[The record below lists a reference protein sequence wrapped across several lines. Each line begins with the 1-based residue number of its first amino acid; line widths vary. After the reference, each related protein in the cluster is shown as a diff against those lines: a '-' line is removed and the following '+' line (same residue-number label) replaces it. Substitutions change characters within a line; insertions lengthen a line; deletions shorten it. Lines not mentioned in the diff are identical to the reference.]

1 VAYPVAESTR
11 PFDSSPP
18 GLGRGLLLGI
28 PPQGLACGA
37 PRAEVFLQ
45 FTLNQHRG
53 DMVLLTVHRGLAE
66 HNGKCLAFLDPAAM
80 AEANVS
86 IDDIVEIRSHS
97 GRTALAKVATPF
109 SEDAGKGTIRLDRY
123 LRESIKV
130 SLKDGV
136 EVGRRVAQPA
146 SRVCLQ
152 PLIGIS
158 LPVRQLE
165 SHLQDTLTT
174 DSLPVCAGAII
185 FASLPIE
192 AGGAPFKVVL
202 VEPGPG
208 VVTPITKIEFVSRTG
223 SSMDEHKHQHD
234 PNSEVTYEDVG
245 GRRNE
250 IKLLKELIE
259 IPLRFPQVYAHLG
272 ITLPRGVI
280 FHGPPGVGKTHLALA
295 AANEIDAHCFYI
307 NGPEIV
313 SSQFGETET
322 NLREIF
328 HEAGHHTP
336 SIILIDELD
345 VIVPKRS
352 EGGSP
357 TTMRMVSQLL
367 TLLDGLQK
375 MEGVIV
381 VGTTN
386 RLDSVDPATRRPG
399 RFDREIFFGPPDSA
413 GRLEILRIHS
423 RAMPLS
429 VEAFEYLDELALVLH
444 GFVGADLMELC
455 REAGLNAMRRKF
467 GNGTGYASFPQTAL
481 EELTVEKADFEGAL
495 AKVRPSAM
503 REVLVTVPDVR
514 WDDIGGLTEA
524 KEELRE
530 LVRMSLKKGGG
541 FAANKIKPPPGIL
554 LYGPPGTGKSLLAQ
568 AVAREF
574 QANFIL
580 VKGPEIFSK
589 WLGESEAEL
598 RYIFQ
603 LAHRVVPSIVLFEQI
618 DTIAPRRGRDSGV
631 QAAERVVSQLL
642 AEMDSIQPMSGI
654 VVLGTTNRFDLIDPA
669 LLQAR
674 RFGAH
679 IHVPLPD
686 EIQRRQILSIH
697 LRDVILD
704 NKASLEEL
712 VQRVSAGTE
721 GFSGA
726 ELESICHR
734 AKMQALR
741 GDNFEKLMP
750 LTLEH
755 LSEALTKIKRSRIAP
770 EN

>member
-1 VAYPVAESTR
+1 
-11 PFDSSPP
+11 
-18 GLGRGLLLGI
+18 
-28 PPQGLACGA
+28 
-37 PRAEVFLQ
+37 
-45 FTLNQHRG
+45 
-53 DMVLLTVHRGLAE
+53 VLLTIHPGLAE
-66 HNGKCLAFLDPAAM
+66 HNGKCLALLDPVAM
-80 AEANVS
+80 AEAHID
-86 IDDIVEIRSHS
+86 IDDIIEICSRS
-97 GRTALAKVATPF
+97 GRKALAKVANPLP
-109 SEDAGKGTIRLDRY
+109 EDAQKGTIRLDRY
-123 LRESIKV
+123 LRETIKV
-130 SLKDGV
+130 SLKDRVQV
-136 EVGRRVAQPA
+136 ERIDAQPA
-146 SRVCLQ
+146 RRICLK
-152 PLIGIS
+152 PLIAVS
-158 LPVRQLE
+158 LSARQLE
-165 SHLQDTLTT
+165 NHLQDIFSK
-174 DSLPVCAGAII
+174 DSLPVCDGSII
-185 FASLPIE
+185 FATLPLD
-192 AGGAPFKVVL
+192 AGGAPFQVVL

-208 VVTPITKIEFVSRTG
+208 IVTPSTKIEMVSRSG
-223 SSMDEHKHQHD
+223 SAGDEHKHEHGLV
-234 PNSEVTYEDVG
+234 SEVTYEDVG

-250 IKLLKELIE
+250 IKLLQELIE
-259 IPLRFPQVYAHLG
+259 IPLRAPQVYSHLG

-345 VIVPKRS
+345 VIAPKRS

-367 TLLDGLQK
+367 TLLDGLKK

-381 VGTTN
+381 IGTTN

-429 VEAFEYLDELALVLH
+429 EEAFEYLDELAQVLH

-455 REAGLNAMRRKF
+455 REAGLNALRRKF
-467 GNGTGYASFPQTAL
+467 GHGTGYASFPQTAL
-481 EELTVEKADFEGAL
+481 EELAVEKTDFEHAL
-495 AKVRPSAM
+495 AKVGPSAM
-503 REVLVTVPDVR
+503 REVLVTVPDVS
-514 WDDIGGLTEA
+514 WDDIGGLSET

-530 LVRMSLKKGGG
+530 FVRLSLNKAET
-541 FAANKIKPPPGIL
+541 FAAIKIKPPPGIIL
-554 LYGPPGTGKSLLAQ
+554 HGPPGTGKSLLAQ

-603 LAHRVVPSIVLFEQI
+603 LAHRVVPCIILFEQI

-679 IHVPLPD
+679 ILVPLPD
-686 EIQRRQILSIH
+686 EMQRRQILSIH
-697 LRDVILD
+697 MRDVILD
-704 NKASLEEL
+704 KKVNL
-712 VQRVSAGTE
+712 VEVVEMVSTDTE

-741 GDNFEKLMP
+741 DDNFEKPVP
-750 LTLEH
+750 LTWDH

-770 EN
+770 GNLP

>member
-1 VAYPVAESTR
+1 MLLNVNR
-11 PFDSSPP
+11 SP
-18 GLGRGLLLGI
+18 
-28 PPQGLACGA
+28 
-37 PRAEVFLQ
+37 
-45 FTLNQHRG
+45 
-53 DMVLLTVHRGLAE
+53 AE
-66 HNGKCLAFLDPAAM
+66 HNGKCLAFLDPSAM
-80 AEANVS
+80 AEANLAV
-86 IDDIVEIRSHS
+86 DDIVEIRSHY
-97 GRTALAKVATPF
+97 GRKTLAKVATPF
-109 SEDAGKGTIRLDRY
+109 PEDSKKRSIRLDRY
-123 LRESIKV
+123 LREAIKV

-136 EVGRRVAQPA
+136 HVERRVTQPA
-146 SRVCLQ
+146 SRVCLK
-152 PLIGIS
+152 PLIAVS
-158 LPVRQLE
+158 LSLRQLE
-165 SHLQDTLTT
+165 NHLRETLSM
-174 DSLPVCAGAII
+174 DSLPVCAGSII
-185 FASLPIE
+185 FANLPT
-192 AGGAPFKVVL
+192 AGGAPFEVAL

-208 VVTPITKIEFVSRTG
+208 VVTPATKIEFVSRVG
-223 SSMDEHKHQHD
+223 SVDDEHKHDHGLISD
-234 PNSEVTYEDVG
+234 VTYEDVG
-245 GRRNE
+245 GRHNE
-250 IKLLKELIE
+250 IKLIKELIE
-259 IPLRFPQVYAHLG
+259 IPLRSPQVYSHLG

-345 VIVPKRS
+345 VIAPKRS

-367 TLLDGLQK
+367 TLLDGLKK

-381 VGTTN
+381 IGTTN

-423 RAMPLS
+423 RTMPLS
-429 VEAFEYLDELALVLH
+429 DEAFDYLADLAQVLH

-455 REAGLNAMRRKF
+455 REAGLNALRRKF
-467 GNGTGYASFPQTAL
+467 GHDTGYASFPQSAL
-481 EELTVEKADFEGAL
+481 AELAVEKTDFDHAL
-495 AKVRPSAM
+495 AKIRPSAM
-503 REVLVTVPDVR
+503 REVLVTVPDVS
-514 WDDIGGLTEA
+514 WEDIGGLSEA
-524 KEELRE
+524 KEELKE
-530 LVRMSLKKGGG
+530 LVRMSLKQAGT
-541 FAANKIKPPPGIL
+541 FAATKIKPPPGIL
-554 LYGPPGTGKSLLAQ
+554 LHGPPGTGKSLLAQ

-598 RYIFQ
+598 KYIFH
-603 LAHRVVPSIVLFEQI
+603 LAHRVVPCIILFEQI
-618 DTIAPRRGRDSGV
+618 DTIAPRRGRDTGV
-631 QAAERVVSQLL
+631 QAAERVVSQFL
-642 AEMDSIQPMSGI
+642 AEMDSIQPMSGL
-654 VVLGTTNRFDLIDPA
+654 VVLGTTSRYDLIDPA

-686 EIQRRQILSIH
+686 KSQRIEILRIH

-704 NKASLEEL
+704 KKVSLEEL
-712 VQRVSAGTE
+712 VQMVSAGTE

-741 GDNFEKLMP
+741 SDDFDQSVP
-750 LTLEH
+750 LTFEH
-755 LSEALTKIKRSRIAP
+755 LSEALTKIKRSRIVTDH
-770 EN
+770 

>member
-1 VAYPVAESTR
+1 VGEGQGE
-11 PFDSSPP
+11 
-18 GLGRGLLLGI
+18 GLK
-28 PPQGLACGA
+28 Q
-37 PRAEVFLQ
+37 Q
-45 FTLNQHRG
+45 SK
-53 DMVLLTVHRGLAE
+53 DMVLLTVSRGPAE
-66 HNGKCLAFLDPAAM
+66 HNAKCLAFLDPTAM
-80 AEANVS
+80 AEAHIGIN
-86 IDDIVEIRSHS
+86 DIIEIRSHS
-97 GRTALAKVATPF
+97 GRKALAKVANPLP
-109 SEDAGKGTIRLDRY
+109 EDAQKGTIRLDRY
-123 LRESIKV
+123 LRDAIKV

-136 EVGRRVAQPA
+136 HIERSVSQPA
-146 SRVCLQ
+146 TRICLK
-152 PLIGIS
+152 PLISIS
-158 LPVRQLE
+158 LSVRQLA

-174 DSLPVCAGAII
+174 DSLPVCAGSTI
-185 FASLPIE
+185 FASLPI
-192 AGGAPFKVVL
+192 APGGAPFKVVL

-208 VVTPITKIEFVSRTG
+208 VITPGTKIELVSRTG
-223 SSMDEHKHQHD
+223 SVADEHKHEHGLI
-234 PNSEVTYEDVG
+234 SEVTYEDVG
-245 GRRNE
+245 GRHNE
-250 IKLLKELIE
+250 IKMLKELVE
-259 IPLRFPQVYAHLG
+259 IPLRFPQVYSHLG

-295 AANEIDAHCFYI
+295 AANEIDAHFFYI

-345 VIVPKRS
+345 VIAPKRS
-352 EGGSP
+352 ESGSP
-357 TTMRMVSQLL
+357 TTIRMVSQLL

-381 VGTTN
+381 IGTTN

-429 VEAFEYLDELALVLH
+429 EEAFEYLDELAPLLH

-455 REAGLNAMRRKF
+455 REAGLNALRRKF
-467 GNGTGYASFPQTAL
+467 GNGTGYANFPQSAL
-481 EELTVEKADFEGAL
+481 EELAVEKTDFEHTL
-495 AKVRPSAM
+495 AKVSPSAM
-503 REVLVTVPDVR
+503 REVLVTVPDIS
-514 WDDIGGLTEA
+514 WDDIGGLKEA

-530 LVRMSLKKGGG
+530 LVRMSLKKSGT
-541 FAANKIKPPPGIL
+541 FAASKIKPPPGIL
-554 LYGPPGTGKSLLAQ
+554 LHGPPGTGKSLLAQ

-598 RYIFQ
+598 RHIFQ
-603 LAHRVVPSIVLFEQI
+603 LAHRVVPCIILFEQI

-631 QAAERVVSQLL
+631 QASERVVSQLL

-669 LLQAR
+669 LLQGR

-679 IHVPLPD
+679 IMVPLPD
-686 EIQRRQILSIH
+686 EIQRKQILNIH
-697 LRDVILD
+697 LRDVVLD

-712 VQRVSAGTE
+712 VQTVSADTE

-734 AKMQALR
+734 AKMHALR
-741 GDNFEKLMP
+741 GDHLEKPMP
-750 LTLEH
+750 LALEH
-755 LSEALTKIKRSRIAP
+755 LREALTKIKRSRIP
-770 EN
+770 PSVQPL

>member
-1 VAYPVAESTR
+1 
-11 PFDSSPP
+11 
-18 GLGRGLLLGI
+18 
-28 PPQGLACGA
+28 
-37 PRAEVFLQ
+37 VFLQ

-53 DMVLLTVHRGLAE
+53 DTVLLTLNSSLVE
-66 HNGKCLAFLDPAAM
+66 HKGKCLAFLDPSAM
-80 AEANVS
+80 AEANIR

-109 SEDAGKGTIRLDRY
+109 PEDAGKGTIRLDRY
-123 LRESIKV
+123 PREAIKV
-130 SLKDGV
+130 SLKDSVHV
-136 EVGRRVAQPA
+136 ERIVAQPA
-146 SRVCLQ
+146 SRVCLK
-152 PLIGIS
+152 PLISIS
-158 LPVRQLE
+158 LSVGQLE

-174 DSLPVCAGAII
+174 DSLPVCSGSII
-185 FASLPIE
+185 FASLPIA
-192 AGGAPFKVVL
+192 AGGAPFQVIL

-208 VVTPITKIEFVSRTG
+208 LVTPSTKIEFVSHTG
-223 SSMDEHKHQHD
+223 SMDEHKHEHG
-234 PNSEVTYEDVG
+234 PISEVTYEDVG
-245 GRRNE
+245 GRHNE
-250 IKLLKELIE
+250 IKMLKELIE
-259 IPLRFPQVYAHLG
+259 IPLRFPQVYSHLG

-345 VIVPKRS
+345 VIAPKRS

-367 TLLDGLQK
+367 TLLDGLK
-375 MEGVIV
+375 KTEGVIV
-381 VGTTN
+381 IGTTN

-399 RFDREIFFGPPDSA
+399 RFDREIFFGSPDSA
-413 GRLEILRIHS
+413 ARLEILRIHS

-429 VEAFEYLDELALVLH
+429 EEAFEYLDELAPVLH

-455 REAGLNAMRRKF
+455 REAGLNALRRKF
-467 GNGTGYASFPQTAL
+467 GNGTGYANFPQTAL
-481 EELTVEKADFEGAL
+481 EKLTVEKTDFEQTL

-503 REVLVTVPDVR
+503 REVLVTVPDIS
-514 WDDIGGLTEA
+514 WDDIGGLKVA
-524 KEELRE
+524 KEELKE
-530 LVRMSLKKGGG
+530 FVRIALKKAGT
-541 FAANKIKPPPGIL
+541 FAATKIKPPPGIL
-554 LYGPPGTGKSLLAQ
+554 LHGPPGTGKSLLAQ
-568 AVAREF
+568 AVAKEF

-580 VKGPEIFSK
+580 VKGSEIFSK

-603 LAHRVVPSIVLFEQI
+603 LAHRVIPCIILFEQI
-618 DTIAPRRGRDSGV
+618 DTIAPRRGRDIGV

-679 IHVPLPD
+679 ILVPLPD

-704 NKASLEEL
+704 NKVSLEEL
-712 VQRVSAGTE
+712 VQMVSADTQE
-721 GFSGA
+721 FSGA
-726 ELESICHR
+726 ELESLCHR

-741 GDNFEKLMP
+741 GDNFEKVMP
-750 LTLEH
+750 LTFEH

-770 EN
+770 DH

>member
-1 VAYPVAESTR
+1 MAS
-11 PFDSSPP
+11 
-18 GLGRGLLLGI
+18 
-28 PPQGLACGA
+28 
-37 PRAEVFLQ
+37 
-45 FTLNQHRG
+45 
-53 DMVLLTVHRGLAE
+53 LTVQSSLAE
-66 HNGKCLAFLDPAAM
+66 HNGKGLAFLDPSVM
-80 AEANVS
+80 AEANLEVN
-86 IDDIVEIRSHS
+86 DTVEIRSRA
-97 GRTALAKVATPF
+97 GKTALAKVARPF
-109 SEDAGKGTIRLDRY
+109 PEDKGKGVIRLDRY
-123 LRESIKV
+123 LREAIKV

-136 EVGRRVAQPA
+136 RVEKFVAQPA
-146 SRVCLQ
+146 RRVCVK
-152 PLIGIS
+152 PLIAVS

-165 SHLQDTLTT
+165 NHLQDFFAV
-174 DSLPVCAGAII
+174 DSLPVCDGSII
-185 FASLPIE
+185 FATLPID
-192 AGGAPFKVVL
+192 AGGAPFQVVL

-208 VVTPITKIEFVSRTG
+208 VVTAATKIEMVSR
-223 SSMDEHKHQHD
+223 SSSGGDEHKHEHGLV
-234 PNSEVTYEDVG
+234 SEVTYEDVG
-245 GRRNE
+245 GRHNE
-250 IKLLKELIE
+250 LKLVKELIE
-259 IPLRFPQVYAHLG
+259 IPLRAPQVYSHLG

-295 AANEIDAHCFYI
+295 VANEIDAHCFFI

-345 VIVPKRS
+345 VIAPKRS

-367 TLLDGLQK
+367 TLLDGLKK

-381 VGTTN
+381 IGTTN

-399 RFDREIFFGPPDSA
+399 RFDREIFFGPPDGA

-423 RAMPLS
+423 RTMPLA
-429 VEAFEYLDELALVLH
+429 EGAFDYLDELAEVLH

-455 REAGLNAMRRKF
+455 REAGLNALRRKF
-467 GNGTGYASFPQTAL
+467 GDGADYAEFSPAAL
-481 EELTVEKADFEGAL
+481 QELSVERSDFENAL
-495 AKVRPSAM
+495 GKVRPSAM
-503 REVLVTVPDVR
+503 REILVTVPDVR
-514 WDDIGGLTEA
+514 WDAIGGLGEA
-524 KEELRE
+524 KEELKE
-530 LVRMSLKKGGG
+530 LVGMSLKK
-541 FAANKIKPPPGIL
+541 AAPVGAGKIKPPPGIL
-554 LYGPPGTGKSLLAQ
+554 LHGPPGTGKSLLAQ
-568 AVAREF
+568 AAAREF

-603 LAHRVVPSIVLFEQI
+603 LAHRVVPCIVLFEQI
-618 DTIAPRRGRDSGV
+618 DTIAPRRGRDAGV
-631 QAAERVVSQLL
+631 QAVERVVSQFL

-679 IHVPLPD
+679 IHVPSPD
-686 EIQRRQILSIH
+686 ENQRREILSIH
-697 LRDVILD
+697 LEEVGLD
-704 NKASLEEL
+704 NKTSREAWA
-712 VQRVSAGTE
+712 QRVAADTG

-734 AKMQALR
+734 AKLLALR
-741 GDNFEKLMP
+741 GEKLDQPSP
-750 LTLEH
+750 LSLQH
-755 LSEALTKIKRSRIAP
+755 LIEALARIKRSRIAP
-770 EN
+770 AD

>member
-1 VAYPVAESTR
+1 
-11 PFDSSPP
+11 
-18 GLGRGLLLGI
+18 
-28 PPQGLACGA
+28 
-37 PRAEVFLQ
+37 
-45 FTLNQHRG
+45 
-53 DMVLLTVHRGLAE
+53 MLLTVNRSFNE
-66 HNGKCLAFLDPAAM
+66 HNGKCLAFLDPSAM
-80 AEANVS
+80 AEANIS
-86 IDDIVEIRSHS
+86 TGDIVEIRSHS
-97 GRTALAKVATPF
+97 GRKALAKVATP
-109 SEDAGKGTIRLDRY
+109 SPDDAKKGTIRLDRY
-123 LRESIKV
+123 LREAIKV
-130 SLKDGV
+130 SLKDRVHV
-136 EVGRRVAQPA
+136 ERSVTQPA
-146 SRVCLQ
+146 SRVCLK
-152 PLIGIS
+152 PLMSIS
-158 LPVRQLE
+158 LSVRQLE
-165 SHLQDTLTT
+165 SHLQDTFTT
-174 DSLPVCAGAII
+174 DSLPVCAGSIL
-185 FASLPIE
+185 FASLPTA

-202 VEPGPG
+202 VEPGSG
-208 VVTPITKIEFVSRTG
+208 VVTPSTKIEFVSGTG
-223 SSMDEHKHQHD
+223 SMDEHKDEHV
-234 PNSEVTYEDVG
+234 PISEVTYEDVG
-245 GRRNE
+245 GRHNE
-250 IKLLKELIE
+250 IKMVKELIE
-259 IPLRFPQVYAHLG
+259 IPLRFPQVYSHLG

-295 AANEIDAHCFYI
+295 VSNEVDAHFFYI

-328 HEAGHHTP
+328 HKAGHHTP

-345 VIVPKRS
+345 VIAPKRG
-352 EGGSP
+352 ETGSF
-357 TTMRMVSQLL
+357 TTTRTVSQLL

-375 MEGVIV
+375 MEGVV
-381 VGTTN
+381 VIGTTN

-413 GRLEILRIHS
+413 GRLEILRILS

-429 VEAFEYLDELALVLH
+429 EEACEYLDELAQVLH

-455 REAGLNAMRRKF
+455 REAGLNALRRKF
-467 GNGTGYASFPQTAL
+467 GNGPGYSSFPQTAL
-481 EELTVEKADFEGAL
+481 EELTVEKTDFEHAL

-514 WDDIGGLTEA
+514 WNDIGGLREA

-530 LVRMSLKKGGG
+530 FVRMSLKNTGA
-541 FAANKIKPPPGIL
+541 FAAVRPPPGIL
-554 LYGPPGTGKSLLAQ
+554 LHGPPGTGKSLLAQ

-603 LAHRVVPSIVLFEQI
+603 LAYRVVPCIILFEQI
-618 DTIAPRRGRDSGV
+618 DTIAPRRGRDTSA
-631 QAAERVVSQLL
+631 QAIERVVSQLL

-654 VVLGTTNRFDLIDPA
+654 VVIGTTNRFDLIDPA

-679 IHVPLPD
+679 ILAPLPD

-704 NKASLEEL
+704 AKTSLEEL
-712 VQRVSAGTE
+712 VQMVSAGTE

-726 ELESICHR
+726 ELESVCHR
-734 AKMQALR
+734 AKMHALR
-741 GDNFEKLMP
+741 GDDFERPMP

-755 LSEALTKIKRSRIAP
+755 LSEALTKIKRSRIGP
-770 EN
+770 DN

>member
-1 VAYPVAESTR
+1 
-11 PFDSSPP
+11 
-18 GLGRGLLLGI
+18 
-28 PPQGLACGA
+28 
-37 PRAEVFLQ
+37 
-45 FTLNQHRG
+45 
-53 DMVLLTVHRGLAE
+53 VLLTVNRSLAE
-66 HNGKCLAFLDPAAM
+66 HTGHCLAFLDPCAM
-80 AEANVS
+80 AEANIRV
-86 IDDIVEIRSHS
+86 DDIIEIRSRS
-97 GRTALAKVATPF
+97 GRKMLAKVASPF
-109 SEDAGKGTIRLDRY
+109 ADDARKGSIRLDRY
-123 LRESIKV
+123 LREAIKV

-136 EVGRRVAQPA
+136 GVEKFVAQPA
-146 SRVCLQ
+146 RRVCLK
-152 PLIGIS
+152 PLIAVS
-158 LPVRQLE
+158 LSVRQLE
-165 SHLQDTLTT
+165 NHLQDIFSK
-174 DSLPVCAGAII
+174 DSLPVCDGSVL
-185 FASLPIE
+185 FATLPIDE
-192 AGGAPFKVVL
+192 GGAPFRVVL

-208 VVTPITKIEFVSRTG
+208 VVTPSTKIEMVSRT
-223 SSMDEHKHQHD
+223 SSAGDEHKHEHGLV
-234 PNSEVTYEDVG
+234 SEVTYEDVG
-245 GRRNE
+245 GRHNE
-250 IKLLKELIE
+250 IKLLRELIE
-259 IPLRFPQVYAHLG
+259 IPLRFPQVYSHLG

-295 AANEIDAHCFYI
+295 AANEIDAHFFYI

-345 VIVPKRS
+345 VIAPKRS

-367 TLLDGLQK
+367 TLLDGLKK

-381 VGTTN
+381 IGTTN

-399 RFDREIFFGPPDSA
+399 RFDREIFFGPPDST

-429 VEAFEYLDELALVLH
+429 EDAFDYLDELAQVLH

-455 REAGLNAMRRKF
+455 REAGLNALRRKF
-467 GNGTGYASFPQTAL
+467 GDGYASFPQAAL
-481 EELTVEKADFEGAL
+481 DALTVEKADFEHAMT
-495 AKVRPSAM
+495 KVSPSAM
-503 REVLVTVPDVR
+503 REVLVTVPDVS
-514 WDDIGGLTEA
+514 WDDIGGLSEA
-524 KEELRE
+524 KEELKE
-530 LVRMSLKKGGG
+530 LVGMSL
-541 FAANKIKPPPGIL
+541 ARVETLVAIKIKPPPGIL

-568 AVAREF
+568 AVARQF

-603 LAHRVVPSIVLFEQI
+603 LAHRVVPCIILFEQI

-654 VVLGTTNRFDLIDPA
+654 VILGTTNRFDLIDPA

-679 IHVPLPD
+679 IFVPLPD
-686 EIQRRQILSIH
+686 EIQRRQILGIH
-697 LRDVILD
+697 LKEVILD
-704 NKASLEEL
+704 GKVDRGEL
-712 VQRVSAGTE
+712 VERVSAATE

-741 GDNFEKLMP
+741 ADNFEKPVP
-750 LTLEH
+750 LTWEH

-770 EN
+770 DH

>member
-1 VAYPVAESTR
+1 
-11 PFDSSPP
+11 
-18 GLGRGLLLGI
+18 
-28 PPQGLACGA
+28 
-37 PRAEVFLQ
+37 
-45 FTLNQHRG
+45 
-53 DMVLLTVHRGLAE
+53 
-66 HNGKCLAFLDPAAM
+66 M
-80 AEANVS
+80 AEAHIG
-86 IDDIVEIRSHS
+86 IDDIVEICSRS
-97 GRTALAKVATPF
+97 GRKTLAKVAKPLP
-109 SEDAGKGTIRLDRY
+109 EDAGTRAIRLDRY
-123 LRESIKV
+123 LREAIKV
-130 SLKDGV
+130 SLKEGV
-136 EVGRRVAQPA
+136 QVERIVAPAARRV
-146 SRVCLQ
+146 CFK
-152 PLIGIS
+152 PLIGVS
-158 LPVRQLE
+158 LPARELENQLRDF
-165 SHLQDTLTT
+165 LAAN
-174 DSLPVCAGAII
+174 SLPVCDGSII
-185 FASLPIE
+185 FATLPIDS
-192 AGGAPFKVVL
+192 GGAPFQAVL

-208 VVTPITKIEFVSRTG
+208 VVTPSTKIEMVSRSGSTG
-223 SSMDEHKHQHD
+223 DERKHEHGLV
-234 PNSEVTYEDVG
+234 SEVTYEDVG

-250 IKLLKELIE
+250 IKLLQELIE
-259 IPLRFPQVYAHLG
+259 IPLRAPQVYSHLG
-272 ITLPRGVI
+272 ITLPRGII

-328 HEAGHHTP
+328 HESGHHTP

-345 VIVPKRS
+345 VIAPKRS

-367 TLLDGLQK
+367 TLLDGLKK

-381 VGTTN
+381 IGTTN
-386 RLDSVDPATRRPG
+386 RLDSVDRATRRPG

-429 VEAFEYLDELALVLH
+429 EEAFEYLDELAQVLH

-455 REAGLNAMRRKF
+455 REAGLNALRRKF
-467 GNGTGYASFPQTAL
+467 GHGTGYASFPQTAL
-481 EELTVEKADFEGAL
+481 EELAVEKTDFEHAL
-495 AKVRPSAM
+495 AKVGPSAM
-503 REVLVTVPDVR
+503 REVLVAVPDVS
-514 WDDIGGLTEA
+514 WDDIGGLSEV

-530 LVRMSLKKGGG
+530 FVRMSLKKAET
-541 FAANKIKPPPGIL
+541 FAAIKIKPPPGIIL
-554 LYGPPGTGKSLLAQ
+554 HGPPGTGKSLLAQ

-603 LAHRVVPSIVLFEQI
+603 LAHRVVPCIILFEQI

-679 IHVPLPD
+679 ILVPLPD
-686 EIQRRQILSIH
+686 EMQRRQILSIH
-697 LRDVILD
+697 MRDVILD
-704 NKASLEEL
+704 KKVNL
-712 VQRVSAGTE
+712 VEVVEMVSTDTE

-741 GDNFEKLMP
+741 DDNFEKPVP
-750 LTLEH
+750 LTWDH

-770 EN
+770 GNLP

>member
-1 VAYPVAESTR
+1 
-11 PFDSSPP
+11 
-18 GLGRGLLLGI
+18 
-28 PPQGLACGA
+28 
-37 PRAEVFLQ
+37 
-45 FTLNQHRG
+45 
-53 DMVLLTVHRGLAE
+53 MVLLTVHRGLAE
-66 HNGKCLAFLDPAAM
+66 YNGKCLAFLDPSAM
-80 AEANVS
+80 AEANIGINDV
-86 IDDIVEIRSHS
+86 IEIRSHS
-97 GRTALAKVATPF
+97 GRTALAKVGTPIP
-109 SEDAGKGTIRLDRY
+109 EEAGKGTIRLDRY
-123 LRESIKV
+123 LREAIKV

-136 EVGRRVAQPA
+136 QIEKTIAQPA
-146 SRVCLQ
+146 IRVCLK
-152 PLIGIS
+152 PLINLS
-158 LPVRQLE
+158 LSLRQLQ
-165 SHLQDTLTT
+165 SHLQETLTA
-174 DSLPVCAGAII
+174 DSLPVCEGSII
-185 FASLPIE
+185 FASLPAA
-192 AGGAPFKVVL
+192 AGGAPFKVAV

-208 VVTPITKIEFVSRTG
+208 VVTPATKIEFVSRTG
-223 SSMDEHKHQHD
+223 TVDEEHKHEHGII
-234 PNSEVTYEDVG
+234 SEVTYEDVG
-245 GRRNE
+245 GRQNE
-250 IKLLKELIE
+250 IKALKELIE
-259 IPLRFPQVYAHLG
+259 IPLRFPQVYSHLG
-272 ITLPRGVI
+272 IALPRGVI

-345 VIVPKRS
+345 VIAPKRS

-367 TLLDGLQK
+367 TLLDGLKK

-381 VGTTN
+381 IGTTN

-429 VEAFEYLDELALVLH
+429 EEAFDYLDELAQVLH

-467 GNGTGYASFPQTAL
+467 GDGTAYASFPQAAL
-481 EELTVEKADFEGAL
+481 EELTVEKADFEQTL

-503 REVLVTVPDVR
+503 REVLVTVPDVS
-514 WDDIGGLTEA
+514 WDDIGGLNET
-524 KEELRE
+524 KEELKE
-530 LVRMSLKKGGG
+530 LVGLSLKKTGGLTPT
-541 FAANKIKPPPGIL
+541 KIKPPPGIL
-554 LYGPPGTGKSLLAQ
+554 LHGPPGTGKSMLAQ

-603 LAHRVVPSIVLFEQI
+603 LAHRVVPCIILFEQI
-618 DTIAPRRGRDSGV
+618 DTIAPRRGRDAGV
-631 QAAERVVSQLL
+631 QAAERVVSQFL
-642 AEMDSIQPMSGI
+642 AEMDSIQPMSGL
-654 VVLGTTNRFDLIDPA
+654 VVLGTTSRFDLIDPA

-679 IHVPLPD
+679 IPVPLPD
-686 EIQRRQILSIH
+686 EPQRRQILRLH

-704 NKASLEEL
+704 DKTNLEEL
-712 VQRVSAGTE
+712 VQRVSADTE

-734 AKMQALR
+734 AKMHALR
-741 GDNFEKLMP
+741 GNHFDKPMP
-750 LTLEH
+750 LTLGH
-755 LSEALTKIKRSRIAP
+755 VGEALTKIKRSRITPDRSTAWS
-770 EN
+770 

>member
-1 VAYPVAESTR
+1 
-11 PFDSSPP
+11 
-18 GLGRGLLLGI
+18 
-28 PPQGLACGA
+28 
-37 PRAEVFLQ
+37 
-45 FTLNQHRG
+45 
-53 DMVLLTVHRGLAE
+53 MLLTVNHGLPE
-66 HNGKCLAFLDPAAM
+66 HNGKCLAFLDSSAM
-80 AEANVS
+80 AEAN
-86 IDDIVEIRSHS
+86 IALDDIVEVRSRS
-97 GRTALAKVATPF
+97 GRTTLAKVASPF
-109 SEDAGKGTIRLDRY
+109 PEDAGKGTIRLDRY
-123 LRESIKV
+123 LREAIKV
-130 SLKDGV
+130 SIKDGV
-136 EVGRRVAQPA
+136 RVEKRVAPPA
-146 SRVCLQ
+146 RRLCLK
-152 PLIGIS
+152 PLIIVS

-165 SHLQDTLTT
+165 SHLQDIFTE
-174 DSLPVCAGAII
+174 DSLPVCDGSII
-185 FASLPIE
+185 FASLPI
-192 AGGAPFKVVL
+192 ATGGAPFKVVL

-208 VVTPITKIEFVSRTG
+208 VVTPSTKIELVSHT
-223 SSMDEHKHQHD
+223 STVDDEHEHEHTAI
-234 PNSEVTYEDVG
+234 SEVTYDDVG
-245 GRRNE
+245 GRHNE
-250 IKLLKELIE
+250 IKLVKELIE
-259 IPLRFPQVYAHLG
+259 IPLRFPQVYSHLG

-295 AANEIDAHCFYI
+295 VANEIDAHCFYI

-345 VIVPKRS
+345 VIAPKRS

-367 TLLDGLQK
+367 TLLDGLKK

-381 VGTTN
+381 IGTTN

-429 VEAFEYLDELALVLH
+429 EKAVDYLDELAQALH

-455 REAGLNAMRRKF
+455 REAGLNALRRKF
-467 GNGTGYASFPQTAL
+467 GDGAGYSVFPQAAV
-481 EELTVEKADFEGAL
+481 EELTVEKTDFEHTLG
-495 AKVRPSAM
+495 KVSPSAM
-503 REVLVTVPDVR
+503 REVLVTVPDVS
-514 WDDIGGLTEA
+514 WEDIGGLTEA

-530 LVRMSLKKGGG
+530 FVQMSLKKAEAS
-541 FAANKIKPPPGIL
+541 AATKIKPPPGIL
-554 LYGPPGTGKSLLAQ
+554 LHGPPGTGKSLLAQ

-574 QANFIL
+574 QANFIQI
-580 VKGPEIFSK
+580 KGPEIFSK

-598 RYIFQ
+598 KYIFQ
-603 LAHRVVPSIVLFEQI
+603 LAHRVLPCIILFEQI
-618 DTIAPRRGRDSGV
+618 DTIAPRRGRDVGV
-631 QAAERVVSQLL
+631 QAVERVVSQFL

-654 VVLGTTNRFDLIDPA
+654 VVLGTTNRLDLIDPA

-674 RFGAH
+674 RFGTH
-679 IHVPLPD
+679 ILVPLPN
-686 EIQRRQILSIH
+686 EIQRRQILRIH

-704 NKASLEEL
+704 SKVNLKEV
-712 VQRVSAGTE
+712 VQMVSADTE

-741 GDNFEKLMP
+741 GANFQKPAP

-755 LSEALTKIKRSRIAP
+755 FSEALTKIKRSQLARD
-770 EN
+770 ESL

>member
-1 VAYPVAESTR
+1 
-11 PFDSSPP
+11 
-18 GLGRGLLLGI
+18 
-28 PPQGLACGA
+28 
-37 PRAEVFLQ
+37 
-45 FTLNQHRG
+45 
-53 DMVLLTVHRGLAE
+53 MVLLTVHRGLAE
-66 HNGKCLAFLDPAAM
+66 HKGKCLAFLDPSAM
-80 AEANVS
+80 AEANVG
-86 IDDIVEIRSHS
+86 IGDIVEIRSHF

-109 SEDAGKGTIRLDRY
+109 PEDAGKGTIRLDRY
-123 LRESIKV
+123 LREAIKV

-136 EVGRRVAQPA
+136 QVERSVTQPA
-146 SRVCLQ
+146 SRVCLK
-152 PLIGIS
+152 PLITVS

-174 DSLPVCAGAII
+174 DSLPVCAGSII

-192 AGGAPFKVVL
+192 AGGAPFQVVL

-208 VVTPITKIEFVSRTG
+208 VVTPGTKIEFVSRTG
-223 SSMDEHKHQHD
+223 SSMDEHKHEHGHI
-234 PNSEVTYEDVG
+234 SEVTYEDVG

-345 VIVPKRS
+345 VIAPKRS

-381 VGTTN
+381 IGTTN

-429 VEAFEYLDELALVLH
+429 EEAFEYLDELATVLH

-467 GNGTGYASFPQTAL
+467 GNGAGYASFPQTAL
-481 EELTVEKADFEGAL
+481 EELTVEKTDFEDAL

-514 WDDIGGLTEA
+514 WDDIGGLGEA
-524 KEELRE
+524 KDELRE
-530 LVRMSLKKGGG
+530 LVRLSLKKAGT
-541 FAANKIKPPPGIL
+541 FAVSKIKPPPGIL
-554 LYGPPGTGKSLLAQ
+554 LHGPPGTGKTLLAQ
-568 AVAREF
+568 AVAKEF

-603 LAHRVVPSIVLFEQI
+603 LAHRVVPCIVLFEQI

-686 EIQRRQILSIH
+686 EIERREILSIH
-697 LRDVILD
+697 LKDVILD
-704 NKASLEEL
+704 NKVSLEVL
-712 VQRVSAGTE
+712 AQRVAGDTE

-734 AKMQALR
+734 AKMQAMR
-741 GDNFEKLMP
+741 GENLEKHMP

-755 LSEALTKIKRSRIAP
+755 LNEALTKIKRSRIAP

>member
-1 VAYPVAESTR
+1 
-11 PFDSSPP
+11 
-18 GLGRGLLLGI
+18 
-28 PPQGLACGA
+28 
-37 PRAEVFLQ
+37 
-45 FTLNQHRG
+45 
-53 DMVLLTVHRGLAE
+53 MVLLTVHRGLAE
-66 HNGKCLAFLDPAAM
+66 HNGKGRAFLDPTVM
-80 AEANVS
+80 AEANLAV
-86 IDDIVEIRSHS
+86 DDIVEIRSRS
-97 GRTALAKVATPF
+97 GRTTLARVARPF
-109 SEDAGKGTIRLDRY
+109 PEDAGKGTIRLDRY
-123 LRESIKV
+123 LREAIKV

-136 EVGRRVAQPA
+136 QVEKIVASPA
-146 SRVCLQ
+146 SRVCLK
-152 PLIGIS
+152 PLIAVS
-158 LPVRQLE
+158 LSVRQLE
-165 SHLQDTLTT
+165 SHLQDLFAA
-174 DSLPVCAGAII
+174 DSPPVCDGSII
-185 FASLPIE
+185 FATLPID
-192 AGGAPFKVVL
+192 AGGVPFQVIL

-208 VVTPITKIEFVSRTG
+208 VVTAATKIEMVSRAG
-223 SSMDEHKHQHD
+223 SGGDEHKHEHGLVA
-234 PNSEVTYEDVG
+234 EVTYEDVG
-245 GRRNE
+245 GRHNE

-272 ITLPRGVI
+272 IALPRGII

-345 VIVPKRS
+345 VIAPKRS

-429 VEAFEYLDELALVLH
+429 EEAFDYLDDLALVLH

-455 REAGLNAMRRKF
+455 REAGLNALRRKF
-467 GNGTGYASFPQTAL
+467 GNGAGYADFPQAAL
-481 EELTVEKADFEGAL
+481 QELSVEKADFENAL

-503 REVLVTVPDVR
+503 REVFVTVPNVG
-514 WDDIGGLTEA
+514 WDDIGGLGEA

-530 LVRMSLKKGGG
+530 LVRLSLKKGGA
-541 FAANKIKPPPGIL
+541 FAAGKIKPPPGIL
-554 LYGPPGTGKSLLAQ
+554 LHGQPGTGKSLLAQ
-568 AVAREF
+568 AVAKEF

-589 WLGESEAEL
+589 WLGESEAEI

-603 LAHRVVPSIVLFEQI
+603 LAHRVVPCIVLFEQL
-618 DTIAPRRGRDSGV
+618 DTIAPRRGRDGGV

-654 VVLGTTNRFDLIDPA
+654 AVLATTNRFDLIDPA

-686 EIQRRQILSIH
+686 EIQRREILGIH
-697 LRDVILD
+697 LQDVILD

-712 VQRVSAGTE
+712 AQRVAADTA

-726 ELESICHR
+726 ELESICQR

-741 GDNFEKLMP
+741 GDNFDRLIP
-750 LTLEH
+750 LTWEH
-755 LSEALTKIKRSRIAP
+755 LNEALTKIKRSRIAP

>member
-1 VAYPVAESTR
+1 
-11 PFDSSPP
+11 
-18 GLGRGLLLGI
+18 
-28 PPQGLACGA
+28 
-37 PRAEVFLQ
+37 
-45 FTLNQHRG
+45 
-53 DMVLLTVHRGLAE
+53 MVLLTVHRGLAE
-66 HNGKCLAFLDPAAM
+66 HNGKSLAFLDPAAM
-80 AEANVS
+80 TEANVRVN
-86 IDDIVEIRSHS
+86 DIVEIRSHF

-109 SEDAGKGTIRLDRY
+109 AEDRGKGTIRLDRY

-130 SLKDGV
+130 SLTDGV
-136 EVGRRVAQPA
+136 EVERRVAQPA
-146 SRVCLQ
+146 NRVCLL

-158 LPVRQLE
+158 LPVRELE

-174 DSLPVCAGAII
+174 DSLPVCAGSII
-185 FASLPIE
+185 FARLPIE
-192 AGGAPFKVVL
+192 AGGAAFKVVL

-208 VVTPITKIEFVSRTG
+208 VVTPTTKIEFVSRTG
-223 SSMDEHKHQHD
+223 SSMDEHKHEHHG
-234 PNSEVTYEDVG
+234 PISEVTYEDVG

-345 VIVPKRS
+345 VIAPKRS

-375 MEGVIV
+375 MDGVIV
-381 VGTTN
+381 IGTTN

-429 VEAFEYLDELALVLH
+429 EEAFEYFDEIAQVLH

-467 GNGTGYASFPQTAL
+467 GNGAGYASFPQTAL
-481 EELTVEKADFEGAL
+481 EELTVEKTDFEDAL

-503 REVLVTVPDVR
+503 REVLVTVPDVS
-514 WDDIGGLTEA
+514 WEDIGGLTEA

-530 LVRMSLKKGGG
+530 LVRMSLKKAGT
-541 FAANKIKPPPGIL
+541 FATIKIKPPPGIL
-554 LYGPPGTGKSLLAQ
+554 LHGPPGTGKSLLAQ
-568 AVAREF
+568 AVAKEF

-603 LAHRVVPSIVLFEQI
+603 LAHRVVPCIVLFEQI

-679 IHVPLPD
+679 ILVPLPD
-686 EIQRRQILSIH
+686 EIEKRQILSIH

-704 NKASLEEL
+704 NKVSLKDL
-712 VQRVSAGTE
+712 VQMVSADTE

-741 GDNFEKLMP
+741 GADFEKPMP

-755 LSEALTKIKRSRIAP
+755 FSEALTKIKRSRIAP

>member
-1 VAYPVAESTR
+1 
-11 PFDSSPP
+11 
-18 GLGRGLLLGI
+18 
-28 PPQGLACGA
+28 
-37 PRAEVFLQ
+37 
-45 FTLNQHRG
+45 
-53 DMVLLTVHRGLAE
+53 VLLTIHRGLAE

-80 AEANVS
+80 AETNIR
-86 IDDIVEIRSHS
+86 IDDIIEIRSQS
-97 GRTALAKVATPF
+97 GRTALAKVANPLP
-109 SEDAGKGTIRLDRY
+109 EDAQKGTIRLDRY
-123 LRESIKV
+123 LRETIKV

-136 EVGRRVAQPA
+136 QVERIVAQPA
-146 SRVCLQ
+146 RRVCLK
-152 PLIGIS
+152 PLIAVS
-158 LPVRQLE
+158 LSVRQLE
-165 SHLQDTLTT
+165 NHLQDFVAAN
-174 DSLPVCAGAII
+174 SPPVCDGSII
-185 FASLPIE
+185 FATLPTD
-192 AGGAPFKVVL
+192 AGGAPFQVVL
-202 VEPGPG
+202 VEPGLSI
-208 VVTPITKIEFVSRTG
+208 VTSSTKIEMVSRTG
-223 SSMDEHKHQHD
+223 SGGDEHKHEHGLV
-234 PNSEVTYEDVG
+234 SEVTYEDVG

-250 IKLLKELIE
+250 IKLLQELIE
-259 IPLRFPQVYAHLG
+259 IPLRAPQVYSHLG

-345 VIVPKRS
+345 VIAPKRS

-367 TLLDGLQK
+367 TLLDGLKK

-381 VGTTN
+381 IGTTN

-429 VEAFEYLDELALVLH
+429 EEAFEYLH

-455 REAGLNAMRRKF
+455 REAGLNALRRKF
-467 GNGTGYASFPQTAL
+467 GHDTGYASFPQTAL
-481 EELTVEKADFEGAL
+481 EELAVEKTDFEHAM
-495 AKVRPSAM
+495 AKVGPSAM
-503 REVLVTVPDVR
+503 REVLVTVPDVS
-514 WDDIGGLTEA
+514 WDDIGGLSEA

-530 LVRMSLKKGGG
+530 CVRMSLKKAETL
-541 FAANKIKPPPGIL
+541 AAIKIKPPPGII

-574 QANFIL
+574 HANFIL

-603 LAHRVVPSIVLFEQI
+603 LAHRVVPCIILFEQI

-674 RFGAH
+674 RFGVH
-679 IHVPLPD
+679 ILVPLPD
-686 EIQRRQILSIH
+686 EMQRRQILGIH
-697 LRDVILD
+697 MRDVILD
-704 NKASLEEL
+704 KKVNLVEL
-712 VQRVSAGTE
+712 VEMVSAGTE

-726 ELESICHR
+726 ELESLCHR

-741 GDNFEKLMP
+741 GDNFEKPVP
-750 LTLEH
+750 LTWDH

-770 EN
+770 GNLP

>member
-1 VAYPVAESTR
+1 MS
-11 PFDSSPP
+11 
-18 GLGRGLLLGI
+18 
-28 PPQGLACGA
+28 
-37 PRAEVFLQ
+37 
-45 FTLNQHRG
+45 
-53 DMVLLTVHRGLAE
+53 LLTVQSSLAQ
-66 HNGKCLAFLDPAAM
+66 HNGKGLAFLDPSVM
-80 AEANVS
+80 ARANFA
-86 IDDIVEIRSHS
+86 IDDIVEIRSHA
-97 GRTALAKVATPF
+97 GKTALAKVARPF
-109 SEDAGKGTIRLDRY
+109 SEDNGKGAIRLDRY

-136 EVGRRVAQPA
+136 RVEKFLAQPA
-146 SRVCLQ
+146 RRVCLK
-152 PLIGIS
+152 PLIAIS
-158 LPVRQLE
+158 LSVRQME
-165 SHLQDTLTT
+165 SHLQDFFAA
-174 DSLPVCAGAII
+174 DSLPVCDGSII
-185 FASLPIE
+185 FAALPIDT
-192 AGGAPFKVVL
+192 GGAPFQVVL

-208 VVTPITKIEFVSRTG
+208 VVTAGTKIELVSRAG
-223 SSMDEHKHQHD
+223 SAGDEHKHEHGLI
-234 PNSEVTYEDVG
+234 SEVTYEDVG
-245 GRRNE
+245 GRRKE

-259 IPLRFPQVYAHLG
+259 IPLRAPQVYSHLG
-272 ITLPRGVI
+272 IALPRGVI

-295 AANEIDAHCFYI
+295 TANEIDAHCFYI

-345 VIVPKRS
+345 VIAPKRS

-367 TLLDGLQK
+367 TLLDGLKK

-381 VGTTN
+381 IGTTN

-399 RFDREIFFGPPDSA
+399 RFDREIFFGPPDVA

-423 RAMPLS
+423 RAMPLAE
-429 VEAFEYLDELALVLH
+429 EAFDYLDELATLLH

-455 REAGLNAMRRKF
+455 REAGLNALRRKF
-467 GNGTGYASFPQTAL
+467 GDGADYAEFPQAAL
-481 EELTVEKADFEGAL
+481 QELTVARVDFENAM

-503 REVLVTVPDVR
+503 REVLVTVPDVS

-530 LVRMSLKKGGG
+530 LIRMSLKKGGRV
-541 FAANKIKPPPGIL
+541 AASKIKPPPGIL
-554 LYGPPGTGKSLLAQ
+554 LHGLPGTGKSLLAQ
-568 AVAREF
+568 AVAKEF

-603 LAHRVVPSIVLFEQI
+603 LAHRVVPCIVLFEQI

-686 EIQRRQILSIH
+686 EIQRREILGIH

-704 NKASLEEL
+704 NKVSREEL
-712 VQRVSAGTE
+712 AQKVSADTE

-734 AKMQALR
+734 AKMQSLR
-741 GDNFEKLMP
+741 GEDFEKPMP

-770 EN
+770 DS

>member
-1 VAYPVAESTR
+1 MR
-11 PFDSSPP
+11 
-18 GLGRGLLLGI
+18 
-28 PPQGLACGA
+28 
-37 PRAEVFLQ
+37 
-45 FTLNQHRG
+45 
-53 DMVLLTVHRGLAE
+53 LTVHRGLSE
-66 HNGKCLAFLDPAAM
+66 HNGKCLAFLDPTAM
-80 AEANVS
+80 AEGS
-86 IDDIVEIRSHS
+86 IQIDDIVEIRTQAN
-97 GRTALAKVATPF
+97 RTVLAKVAGPF
-109 SEDAGKGTIRLDRY
+109 PEDAGQRTIRLDRY
-123 LRESIKV
+123 LREAIKV
-130 SLKDGV
+130 SLKDDVRV
-136 EVGRRVAQPA
+136 EKFLAQPA
-146 SRVCLQ
+146 RRVCLK
-152 PLIGIS
+152 PLIAVS

-165 SHLQDTLTT
+165 NHLQEALSQN
-174 DSLPVCAGAII
+174 SLPVCDGSIVYAT
-185 FASLPIE
+185 LPIE
-192 AGGAPFKVVL
+192 AGGAPFQVVL

-208 VVTPITKIEFVSRTG
+208 VVMPSSKIEMVSRAGSTG
-223 SSMDEHKHQHD
+223 DEHKHEHGLV
-234 PNSEVTYEDVG
+234 SEVTYEDVG

-250 IKLLKELIE
+250 IKLLRELIE
-259 IPLRFPQVYAHLG
+259 IPLRAPQVYSHLG
-272 ITLPRGVI
+272 IALPRGVI

-295 AANEIDAHCFYI
+295 TANEIDAHCFYI

-345 VIVPKRS
+345 VIAPKRS

-367 TLLDGLQK
+367 TLLDGLKK

-381 VGTTN
+381 IGTTN

-413 GRLEILRIHS
+413 GRLEILRIHT

-429 VEAFEYLDELALVLH
+429 EEGFDYLDELAQVLH

-455 REAGLNAMRRKF
+455 REAGLNSLRRNF
-467 GNGTGYASFPQTAL
+467 GDGAQYAEFPPAAL
-481 EELTVEKADFEGAL
+481 QELTVERADFENAL

-503 REVLVTVPDVR
+503 REVLVTVPDIS
-514 WDDIGGLTEA
+514 WNDIGGLSEA
-524 KEELRE
+524 KEELKE
-530 LVRMSLKKGGG
+530 LVGMSLKKLG
-541 FAANKIKPPPGIL
+541 ALEATKIKPPPGIL
-554 LYGPPGTGKSLLAQ
+554 LYGPPGSGKTLLAQ

-603 LAHRVVPSIVLFEQI
+603 LAHRVIPCIILFEQI
-618 DTIAPRRGRDSGV
+618 DTIAPRRGRETGV
-631 QAAERVVSQLL
+631 QATERVVSQFL
-642 AEMDSIQPMSGI
+642 AEMDSMQPMTGL
-654 VVLGTTNRFDLIDPA
+654 VVLGTTSRVDLIDPA

-679 IHVPLPD
+679 IHIVLPD
-686 EIQRRQILSIH
+686 EIQRREILNIH
-697 LRDVILD
+697 LRDVSLED
-704 NKASLEEL
+704 KVSLEEL
-712 VQRVSAGTE
+712 VQVVSAGTE

-734 AKMQALR
+734 AKMLALR
-741 GDNFEKLMP
+741 GGKIDAPMP
-750 LTLEH
+750 LTFEH
-755 LSEALTKIKRSRIAP
+755 LSEALTKVKRSRISLDH
-770 EN
+770 

>member
-1 VAYPVAESTR
+1 
-11 PFDSSPP
+11 
-18 GLGRGLLLGI
+18 
-28 PPQGLACGA
+28 
-37 PRAEVFLQ
+37 
-45 FTLNQHRG
+45 
-53 DMVLLTVHRGLAE
+53 MVLLTVHRGLAE
-66 HNGKCLAFLDPAAM
+66 HNGKCLAFLDPSAM

-109 SEDAGKGTIRLDRY
+109 TEDAGKGTIRLDRY

-136 EVGRRVAQPA
+136 EVERRGAQPA

-174 DSLPVCAGAII
+174 DSLPVCAGSII

-192 AGGAPFKVVL
+192 AGGAAFKVAL

-208 VVTPITKIEFVSRTG
+208 VVTPTTKIEFVSRTG
-223 SSMDEHKHQHD
+223 SSMDEHKHEHGHD
-234 PNSEVTYEDVG
+234 SEVTYEDVG

-429 VEAFEYLDELALVLH
+429 EEAFEYLDEIAQLLH

-467 GNGTGYASFPQTAL
+467 GDGAGYASFPQSAL
-481 EELTVEKADFEGAL
+481 EELAVEKTDFEDAL

-503 REVLVTVPDVR
+503 REVLVTVPDVS
-514 WDDIGGLTEA
+514 WDNIGGLGEA

-541 FAANKIKPPPGIL
+541 FAAGKIKPPPGIL
-554 LYGPPGTGKSLLAQ
+554 LHGPPGTGKSLLAQ
-568 AVAREF
+568 AVANEF

-603 LAHRVVPSIVLFEQI
+603 LAHRVVPCIVLFEQI

-642 AEMDSIQPMSGI
+642 TEMDSIQPMSGI

-679 IHVPLPD
+679 ILVPLPD
-686 EIQRRQILSIH
+686 ETQRREILSIH
-697 LRDVILD
+697 FRDVILD
-704 NKASLEEL
+704 NKVSLEEL
-712 VQRVSAGTE
+712 MQGVAADTE

-741 GDNFEKLMP
+741 QDNFDQPRP
-750 LTLEH
+750 LTLQH
-755 LSEALTKIKRSRIAP
+755 LSAALAKIKRSRIAP
-770 EN
+770 DN

>member
-1 VAYPVAESTR
+1 
-11 PFDSSPP
+11 
-18 GLGRGLLLGI
+18 
-28 PPQGLACGA
+28 
-37 PRAEVFLQ
+37 
-45 FTLNQHRG
+45 
-53 DMVLLTVHRGLAE
+53 MVLLTVNRGLAE
-66 HNGKCLAFLDPAAM
+66 HNGKCLALLDPSAM
-80 AEANVS
+80 AEANIS

-97 GRTALAKVATPF
+97 GRTTLAKVASPF
-109 SEDAGKGTIRLDRY
+109 PEDAGKGTIRLGRY
-123 LRESIKV
+123 LREAIKV

-136 EVGRRVAQPA
+136 RVEKSLAPPARRVC
-146 SRVCLQ
+146 VM
-152 PLIGIS
+152 PLMAVS
-158 LPVRQLE
+158 LPARQLE
-165 SHLQDTLTT
+165 SHLQDVFTT
-174 DSLPVCAGAII
+174 NSLPVCDGSII
-185 FASLPIE
+185 FASLPIA

-202 VEPGPG
+202 AEPGPG
-208 VVTPITKIEFVSRTG
+208 VVTPSTKIEVVSHT
-223 SSMDEHKHQHD
+223 STVDDEHEHTAI
-234 PNSEVTYEDVG
+234 SEVTYEDVG
-245 GRRNE
+245 GRHNE
-250 IKLLKELIE
+250 IKLVKELIE
-259 IPLRFPQVYAHLG
+259 IPLRFPQVYSHLG

-295 AANEIDAHCFYI
+295 VANEIDAHCFYI

-345 VIVPKRS
+345 VIAPKRS

-367 TLLDGLQK
+367 TLLDGLKK

-381 VGTTN
+381 IGTTN

-399 RFDREIFFGPPDSA
+399 RFDREIFFGPPDSV

-429 VEAFEYLDELALVLH
+429 EEAVDYLDALAQALH

-455 REAGLNAMRRKF
+455 REAGLNALRRKF
-467 GNGTGYASFPQTAL
+467 GDGAGYSDFPQTAL
-481 EELTVEKADFEGAL
+481 AELTVEKADFEHTL
-495 AKVRPSAM
+495 AKICPSAM
-503 REVLVTVPDVR
+503 REVLVTVPDVS
-514 WDDIGGLTEA
+514 WDDIGGLAEA

-530 LVRMSLKKGGG
+530 FVQMSLKKTGAS
-541 FAANKIKPPPGIL
+541 AATKIKPPPGIL
-554 LYGPPGTGKSLLAQ
+554 LHGPPGTGKSLLAQ

-580 VKGPEIFSK
+580 IKGPEIFSK

-603 LAHRVVPSIVLFEQI
+603 LAHRVAPCIILFEQI
-618 DTIAPRRGRDSGV
+618 DTIAPRRGKDAGV
-631 QAAERVVSQLL
+631 QAVERVVSQFL

-654 VVLGTTNRFDLIDPA
+654 VVLGTTNRLDLIDPA

-679 IHVPLPD
+679 ILVPLPNQ
-686 EIQRRQILSIH
+686 IQRRQILRIH
-697 LRDVILD
+697 LRDVILESKV
-704 NKASLEEL
+704 NLEE
-712 VQRVSAGTE
+712 VVRMVSTGTE

-726 ELESICHR
+726 ELESICYR

-741 GDNFEKLMP
+741 SANFEEPAP

-755 LSEALTKIKRSRIAP
+755 FSEALTKMKWSRIARD
-770 EN
+770 EQL

>member
-1 VAYPVAESTR
+1 
-11 PFDSSPP
+11 
-18 GLGRGLLLGI
+18 
-28 PPQGLACGA
+28 
-37 PRAEVFLQ
+37 
-45 FTLNQHRG
+45 
-53 DMVLLTVHRGLAE
+53 
-66 HNGKCLAFLDPAAM
+66 
-80 AEANVS
+80 
-86 IDDIVEIRSHS
+86 
-97 GRTALAKVATPF
+97 
-109 SEDAGKGTIRLDRY
+109 
-123 LRESIKV
+123 
-130 SLKDGV
+130 
-136 EVGRRVAQPA
+136 
-146 SRVCLQ
+146 
-152 PLIGIS
+152 
-158 LPVRQLE
+158 VRQLE
-165 SHLQDTLTT
+165 SHLQDALTR
-174 DSLPVCAGAII
+174 DSLPVCAGSIV

-192 AGGAPFKVVL
+192 AGGAAFKIAL

-208 VVTPITKIEFVSRTG
+208 VVTPTTKIEFVSRTG
-223 SSMDEHKHQHD
+223 SSMDEHKHEHHG
-234 PNSEVTYEDVG
+234 SVAEVTYEDVG

-345 VIVPKRS
+345 VIAPKRS

-429 VEAFEYLDELALVLH
+429 EEAFEYLDEIAQVLH

-467 GNGTGYASFPQTAL
+467 GNGAGYASFPQSAL
-481 EELTVEKADFEGAL
+481 EELTVEKADFENAL

-503 REVLVTVPDVR
+503 REVLVTVPDVG
-514 WDDIGGLTEA
+514 WDDIGGLGEA

-530 LVRMSLKKGGG
+530 LVRMSLKKAGT
-541 FAANKIKPPPGIL
+541 FAAVKIKPPPGIL
-554 LYGPPGTGKSLLAQ
+554 LHGQPGTGKSLLAQ
-568 AVAREF
+568 AVAKEF

-589 WLGESEAEL
+589 WLGESEAEI

-603 LAHRVVPSIVLFEQI
+603 LAHRVVPCIVLFEQI

-686 EIQRRQILSIH
+686 EIQRREILSIH

-704 NKASLEEL
+704 NKVSLEKL
-712 VQRVSAGTE
+712 AQRVSADTE

-741 GDNFEKLMP
+741 GDNFEKPMP

>member
-1 VAYPVAESTR
+1 
-11 PFDSSPP
+11 
-18 GLGRGLLLGI
+18 
-28 PPQGLACGA
+28 
-37 PRAEVFLQ
+37 
-45 FTLNQHRG
+45 
-53 DMVLLTVHRGLAE
+53 MLLTVNRAPAE
-66 HNGKCLAFLDPAAM
+66 QNGHGLAFLDPSAIV
-80 AEANVS
+80 EAN
-86 IDDIVEIRSHS
+86 IRIGDIIEIRSRY
-97 GRTALAKVATPF
+97 GRKTLAKVATPAP
-109 SEDAGKGTIRLDRY
+109 EDKGKGAIRLDRY
-123 LRESIKV
+123 LREAIKV
-130 SLKDGV
+130 SLKDDVQV
-136 EVGRRVAQPA
+136 EKIVVQPARRVC
-146 SRVCLQ
+146 VK
-152 PLIGIS
+152 PLIAVS
-158 LPVRQLE
+158 LPVRELE
-165 SHLQDTLTT
+165 NHLQEMFSK
-174 DSLPVCAGAII
+174 DSLPVCDDSII
-185 FASLPIE
+185 FATLPID
-192 AGGAPFKVVL
+192 AGGAPFQVVL

-208 VVTPITKIEFVSRTG
+208 VVTPSTKIEMVSRTG
-223 SSMDEHKHQHD
+223 SAGDEHKHEHGLV
-234 PNSEVTYEDVG
+234 SEVTYEDVG
-245 GRRNE
+245 GRHNE
-250 IKLLKELIE
+250 IKMLKELVE
-259 IPLRFPQVYAHLG
+259 IPLRFPQVYSHLG
-272 ITLPRGVI
+272 ITLPRGII

-295 AANEIDAHCFYI
+295 TANEIDAHCFYI

-345 VIVPKRS
+345 VIAPKRS

-367 TLLDGLQK
+367 TLLDGLKK

-381 VGTTN
+381 IGTTN

-423 RAMPLS
+423 RGMPLAQ
-429 VEAFEYLDELALVLH
+429 EAFDYLDELAPLLN

-455 REAGLNAMRRKF
+455 REAGLNALRRKF
-467 GNGTGYASFPQTAL
+467 GHGTAYDSFPQASL
-481 EELTVEKADFEGAL
+481 QELTVEKADFENTL

-503 REVLVTVPDVR
+503 REVLVTIPDVS
-514 WDDIGGLTEA
+514 WDDIGGLQEV
-524 KEELRE
+524 KDELRE
-530 LVRMSLKKGGG
+530 LVRMSVKKPGT
-541 FAANKIKPPPGIL
+541 FAATRIKPPPGIL
-554 LYGPPGTGKSLLAQ
+554 LHGPPGTGKSLLAQ
-568 AVAREF
+568 AVAHEF

-598 RYIFQ
+598 RHIFQ
-603 LAHRVVPSIVLFEQI
+603 LAHRVVPCIILFEQI

-631 QAAERVVSQLL
+631 QASERVVSQLL

-679 IHVPLPD
+679 IMVPLPD
-686 EIQRRQILSIH
+686 EIQRKQILSIH
-697 LRDVILD
+697 LRDVTMDGKI
-704 NKASLEEL
+704 SVEEL
-712 VQRVSAGTE
+712 VQKVANATQ

-741 GDNFEKLMP
+741 SDNHEPEP
-750 LTLEH
+750 LTWEH
-755 LSEALTKIKRSRIAP
+755 LDEALTKIKRSRIAP
-770 EN
+770 DHSLKS

>member
-1 VAYPVAESTR
+1 MR
-11 PFDSSPP
+11 
-18 GLGRGLLLGI
+18 
-28 PPQGLACGA
+28 
-37 PRAEVFLQ
+37 
-45 FTLNQHRG
+45 
-53 DMVLLTVHRGLAE
+53 LTVHRGLSE
-66 HNGKCLAFLDPAAM
+66 HNGKCLAFLDPTAM
-80 AEANVS
+80 AEGS
-86 IDDIVEIRSHS
+86 IQIDDIVEIRTQAN
-97 GRTALAKVATPF
+97 RTVLAKVAGPF
-109 SEDAGKGTIRLDRY
+109 PEDAGQRTIRLDRY
-123 LRESIKV
+123 LREAIKV

-136 EVGRRVAQPA
+136 RVEKFLAQPA
-146 SRVCLQ
+146 RRVCLK
-152 PLIGIS
+152 PLIAVS

-165 SHLQDTLTT
+165 NHLQEALSQN
-174 DSLPVCAGAII
+174 SLPVCDGSIVYAT
-185 FASLPIE
+185 LPIE
-192 AGGAPFKVVL
+192 AGGAPFQVVL

-208 VVTPITKIEFVSRTG
+208 VVMPSSKIEMVSRAGSTG
-223 SSMDEHKHQHD
+223 DEHKHEHGLV
-234 PNSEVTYEDVG
+234 SEVTYEDVG

-250 IKLLKELIE
+250 IKLLRELIE
-259 IPLRFPQVYAHLG
+259 IPLRAPQVYSHLG
-272 ITLPRGVI
+272 IALPRGVI

-295 AANEIDAHCFYI
+295 TANEIDAHCFYI

-345 VIVPKRS
+345 VIAPKRS

-367 TLLDGLQK
+367 TLLDGLKK

-381 VGTTN
+381 IGTTN

-413 GRLEILRIHS
+413 GRLEILRIHT

-429 VEAFEYLDELALVLH
+429 EEGFDYLDELAQVLH

-455 REAGLNAMRRKF
+455 REAGLNSLRRNF
-467 GNGTGYASFPQTAL
+467 GDGAQYAEFPPAAL
-481 EELTVEKADFEGAL
+481 QELTVERADFENAL

-503 REVLVTVPDVR
+503 REVLVTVPDIS
-514 WDDIGGLTEA
+514 WNDIGGLSEA
-524 KEELRE
+524 KEELKE
-530 LVRMSLKKGGG
+530 LVGMSLKKLG
-541 FAANKIKPPPGIL
+541 ALEATKIKPPPGIL
-554 LYGPPGTGKSLLAQ
+554 LYGPPGSGKTLLAQ

-603 LAHRVVPSIVLFEQI
+603 LAHRVIPCIILFEQI
-618 DTIAPRRGRDSGV
+618 DTIAPRRGRETGV
-631 QAAERVVSQLL
+631 QATERVVSQFL
-642 AEMDSIQPMSGI
+642 AEMDSMQPMTGL
-654 VVLGTTNRFDLIDPA
+654 VVLGTTSRVDLIDPA

-679 IHVPLPD
+679 IHIVLPD
-686 EIQRRQILSIH
+686 EIQRREILNIH
-697 LRDVILD
+697 LRDVSLED
-704 NKASLEEL
+704 KVSLEEL
-712 VQRVSAGTE
+712 VQVVSAGTE

-734 AKMQALR
+734 AKMLALR
-741 GDNFEKLMP
+741 GGKIDAPMP
-750 LTLEH
+750 LTFEH
-755 LSEALTKIKRSRIAP
+755 LSEALTKVKRSRISLDH
-770 EN
+770 

>member
-1 VAYPVAESTR
+1 
-11 PFDSSPP
+11 
-18 GLGRGLLLGI
+18 
-28 PPQGLACGA
+28 
-37 PRAEVFLQ
+37 
-45 FTLNQHRG
+45 
-53 DMVLLTVHRGLAE
+53 
-66 HNGKCLAFLDPAAM
+66 M
-80 AEANVS
+80 AEGS
-86 IDDIVEIRSHS
+86 IQIDDIVEIRTQAN
-97 GRTALAKVATPF
+97 RTVLAKVAGPF
-109 SEDAGKGTIRLDRY
+109 PEDAGQRTIRLDRY
-123 LRESIKV
+123 LREAIKV

-136 EVGRRVAQPA
+136 RVEKFDAQPA
-146 SRVCLQ
+146 RRVCLK
-152 PLIGIS
+152 PLIGVS

-165 SHLQDTLTT
+165 NHLQEALSQN
-174 DSLPVCAGAII
+174 SLPVCDGSIVYAT
-185 FASLPIE
+185 LPIE
-192 AGGAPFKVVL
+192 AGGAPFQVVL

-208 VVTPITKIEFVSRTG
+208 VVMPSSKIEMVSRAGSTG
-223 SSMDEHKHQHD
+223 DEHKHEHGLV
-234 PNSEVTYEDVG
+234 SEVTYEDVG

-250 IKLLKELIE
+250 IKLLRELIE
-259 IPLRFPQVYAHLG
+259 IPLRAPQVYSHLG
-272 ITLPRGVI
+272 IALPRGVI

-295 AANEIDAHCFYI
+295 TANEIDAHCFYI

-345 VIVPKRS
+345 VIAPKRS

-367 TLLDGLQK
+367 TLLDGLKK

-381 VGTTN
+381 IGTTN

-413 GRLEILRIHS
+413 GRLEILRIHT

-429 VEAFEYLDELALVLH
+429 EEGFDYLDELAQVLH

-455 REAGLNAMRRKF
+455 REAGLNSLRRNF
-467 GNGTGYASFPQTAL
+467 GDGAQYAEFPPAAL
-481 EELTVEKADFEGAL
+481 QELTVERADFENAL

-503 REVLVTVPDVR
+503 REVLVTVPDIS
-514 WDDIGGLTEA
+514 WNDIGGLSEA
-524 KEELRE
+524 KEELKE
-530 LVRMSLKKGGG
+530 LVGMSLKKLG
-541 FAANKIKPPPGIL
+541 ALEATKIKPPPGIL
-554 LYGPPGTGKSLLAQ
+554 LYGPPGSGKTLLAQ

-603 LAHRVVPSIVLFEQI
+603 LAHRVIPCIILFEQI
-618 DTIAPRRGRDSGV
+618 DTIAPRRGRETGV
-631 QAAERVVSQLL
+631 QATERVVSQFL
-642 AEMDSIQPMSGI
+642 AEMDSMQPMTGL
-654 VVLGTTNRFDLIDPA
+654 VVLGTTSRVDLIDPA

-679 IHVPLPD
+679 IHIVLPD
-686 EIQRRQILSIH
+686 EIQRREILNIH
-697 LRDVILD
+697 LRDVSLED
-704 NKASLEEL
+704 KVSLEEL
-712 VQRVSAGTE
+712 VQVVSAGTE

-734 AKMQALR
+734 AKMLALR
-741 GDNFEKLMP
+741 GGKIDAPMP
-750 LTLEH
+750 LTFEH
-755 LSEALTKIKRSRIAP
+755 LSEALTKVKRSRISLDH
-770 EN
+770 

>member
-1 VAYPVAESTR
+1 
-11 PFDSSPP
+11 
-18 GLGRGLLLGI
+18 
-28 PPQGLACGA
+28 
-37 PRAEVFLQ
+37 
-45 FTLNQHRG
+45 
-53 DMVLLTVHRGLAE
+53 MLLTVHRGVAE
-66 HNGKCLAFLDPAAM
+66 HNGKCRAYLDPSAM
-80 AEANVS
+80 AEAN
-86 IDDIVEIRSHS
+86 INIGDIVEIRSRS

-109 SEDAGKGTIRLDRY
+109 PEDAGKGTIRLDRY
-123 LRESIKV
+123 LREAIKV

-136 EVGRRVAQPA
+136 HVEGSITEPA
-146 SRVCLQ
+146 RRVCLK
-152 PLIGIS
+152 PLINVALS
-158 LPVRQLE
+158 LRQLE
-165 SHLQDTLTT
+165 SHLQDALTA
-174 DSLPVCAGAII
+174 DSLPVCAGSII
-185 FASLPIE
+185 FTPLPTA
-192 AGGAPFKVVL
+192 AGGAPFEVVL
-202 VEPGPG
+202 AEPGPG
-208 VVTPITKIEFVSRTG
+208 TVTPRTKIELVSRSG
-223 SSMDEHKHQHD
+223 SVDDEHKHEHGLISD
-234 PNSEVTYEDVG
+234 VTYEDVG
-245 GRRNE
+245 GRHNE

-259 IPLRFPQVYAHLG
+259 IPLRFPQVYSHLG
-272 ITLPRGVI
+272 IALPRGVI

-345 VIVPKRS
+345 VIAPKRS

-381 VGTTN
+381 IGTTN

-423 RAMPLS
+423 RTMPLS
-429 VEAFEYLDELALVLH
+429 ESAFEYLDELAPVLH

-455 REAGLNAMRRKF
+455 REAGLSALRRKF
-467 GNGTGYASFPQTAL
+467 GNGAGYESFPQAAL
-481 EELTVEKADFEGAL
+481 QELAVEETDFEHAL

-503 REVLVTVPDVR
+503 REVLVTVPDVK
-514 WDDIGGLTEA
+514 WEDIGGLTEA
-524 KEELRE
+524 KDELKE
-530 LVRMSLKKGGG
+530 WVGMSL
-541 FAANKIKPPPGIL
+541 NKAGTFTGTGLKPPPGIL

-574 QANFIL
+574 QANFIM

-598 RYIFQ
+598 KYIFQ
-603 LAHRVVPSIVLFEQI
+603 LAHRVVPCIILFEQI
-618 DTIAPRRGRDSGV
+618 DTIAPRRGRDAGV
-631 QAAERVVSQLL
+631 QAVERVVSQFL

-654 VVLGTTNRFDLIDPA
+654 VVLGTSNRFDLIDPA

-674 RFGAH
+674 RFGSH
-679 IHVPLPD
+679 IQVPLPD

-697 LRDVILD
+697 LRDVVLD
-704 NKASLEEL
+704 NKTSPEALMQSI
-712 VQRVSAGTE
+712 SADTE

-741 GDNFEKLMP
+741 GDHLEKPTP
-750 LTLEH
+750 LTREH
-755 LSEALTKIKRSRIAP
+755 LSEALAKIKRSRIP
-770 EN
+770 PDH

>member
-1 VAYPVAESTR
+1 
-11 PFDSSPP
+11 
-18 GLGRGLLLGI
+18 
-28 PPQGLACGA
+28 
-37 PRAEVFLQ
+37 
-45 FTLNQHRG
+45 
-53 DMVLLTVHRGLAE
+53 MLLTVHHSLAE
-66 HNGKCLAFLDPAAM
+66 QKGPCLAFLDSAAM
-80 AEANVS
+80 AEAQIGV
-86 IDDIVEIRSHS
+86 DDIIEIRSHS
-97 GRTALAKVATPF
+97 GRTTLAKVAPPF
-109 SEDAGKGTIRLDRY
+109 SKDAGKGAIRLDRY
-123 LRESIKV
+123 LREAIKV
-130 SLKDGV
+130 SLKD
-136 EVGRRVAQPA
+136 EVHVQRVVAQPA
-146 SRVCLQ
+146 RRVCLK
-152 PLIGIS
+152 PLIAVS

-165 SHLQDTLTT
+165 NHLLDIFSK
-174 DSLPVCAGAII
+174 DSLPVCDGSII
-185 FASLPIE
+185 FATLAID
-192 AGGAPFKVVL
+192 AGGAPFQVVL

-208 VVTPITKIEFVSRTG
+208 IITPNTKIEMVSRV
-223 SSMDEHKHQHD
+223 SSAGDEHKHEHGLV
-234 PNSEVTYEDVG
+234 SEVTYEDVG

-250 IKLLKELIE
+250 IKMLKELIE
-259 IPLRFPQVYAHLG
+259 VPLRFPHVYSHLG
-272 ITLPRGVI
+272 IALPRGVI

-345 VIVPKRS
+345 VIAPKRS

-357 TTMRMVSQLL
+357 TSMRMVSQLL
-367 TLLDGLQK
+367 TLLDGLRK

-381 VGTTN
+381 IGTTN

-413 GRLEILRIHS
+413 GRLEVLRIHS

-429 VEAFEYLDELALVLH
+429 EDAFDYLDELAQLLH

-455 REAGLNAMRRKF
+455 REAGLSALRRKF
-467 GNGTGYASFPQTAL
+467 GHGTDYSSFPQAAL
-481 EELTVEKADFEGAL
+481 QDLTVAKEDFEHAMG
-495 AKVRPSAM
+495 KISPSAM
-503 REVLVTVPDVR
+503 REVLVTVPDIS
-514 WDDIGGLTEA
+514 WDDIGGLSEA
-524 KEELRE
+524 KEELRH
-530 LVRMSLKKGGG
+530 LVRMSLKKSET
-541 FAANKIKPPPGIL
+541 FAAIKIKPPPGIL
-554 LYGPPGTGKSLLAQ
+554 LHGPPGTGKSLLAQ

-603 LAHRVVPSIVLFEQI
+603 LAHRVVPCIVLFEQI
-618 DTIAPRRGRDSGV
+618 DTIAPRRGRDNGV
-631 QAAERVVSQLL
+631 QATERVVSQLL
-642 AEMDSIQPMSGI
+642 AEMDSIQPTSGI
-654 VVLGTTNRFDLIDPA
+654 VVLATTNRFDLIDPA

-679 IHVPLPD
+679 IAVPLPD
-686 EIQRRQILSIH
+686 EIQRREILTIH
-697 LRDVILD
+697 LSGVVLD
-704 NKASLEEL
+704 QKVNLVEL
-712 VQRVSAGTE
+712 VDMVSAATE

-734 AKMQALR
+734 AKMQALPD
-741 GDNFEKLMP
+741 DNFEKTMP
-750 LTLEH
+750 LTWDH

-770 EN
+770 QGINFTR